1 MQPPTWMQHTTEHIT
16 IFTAH
21 CKKSTLHQCSISSRI
36 LFELPL
42 CMEWLATWK
51 DVCRAQYGG
60 RRLTNVDYWWQSS
73 IRMLCSF
80 VPRRK
85 KIGCA
90 TFSLN
95 ARTTTTPTNQPTNP
109 PLVSHYFTP
118 TKIEL
123 AGQNLFWHRSFKY
136 WAPIAGHFIW
146 SALSAKSLHCC
157 KSLHFGVI
165 LTLWKQWNL
174 LRC

>member
-80 VPRRK
+80 VRRRK

-95 ARTTTTPTNQPTNP
+95 ARATPPTLPAPHPNYQDKWKMSSQMDVAP
-109 PLVSHYFTP
+109 WCSKWTGWDWISPGGVGYRVALIKETCKESIFVGSQSYV
-118 TKIEL
+118 KI
-123 AGQNLFWHRSFKY
+123 
-136 WAPIAGHFIW
+136 
-146 SALSAKSLHCC
+146 
-157 KSLHFGVI
+157 
-165 LTLWKQWNL
+165 
-174 LRC
+174 

>member
-95 ARTTTTPTNQPTNP
+95 ARTTTTPTNQPNQPSSCFSLFHTNKDRIGG
-109 PLVSHYFTP
+109 SKSF
-118 TKIEL
+118 L
-123 AGQNLFWHRSFKY
+123 ASQFW
-136 WAPIAGHFIW
+136 I
-146 SALSAKSLHCC
+146 LSSYCWPFHLKCPFS
-157 KSLHFGVI
+157 
-165 LTLWKQWNL
+165 
-174 LRC
+174 